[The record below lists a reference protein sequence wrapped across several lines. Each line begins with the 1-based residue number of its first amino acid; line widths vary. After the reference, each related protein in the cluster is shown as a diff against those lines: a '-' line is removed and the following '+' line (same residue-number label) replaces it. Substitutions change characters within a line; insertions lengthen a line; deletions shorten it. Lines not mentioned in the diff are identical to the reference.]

1 MAISDALRYQLNTGG
16 SADTLY
22 GIIRDFLATNPD
34 AASTQA
40 QMRQY
45 GISAEDVANATGGK
59 SGGLLSGNILAGAS
73 WNSLNTALPE
83 QLTAAT
89 GQATS
94 NYAVGGA
101 TTADTL
107 TQLNTFLAGGG
118 QFDPNST
125 VYLQTGG
132 VDFLQGVD
140 KGTIKDNISEIV
152 KTLGDQGVNV
162 VLTGSPYA
170 KSIDDVINNN
180 FDPKVDSLFT
190 EIAKENKNVALVGV
204 QGEILQNKKL
214 LVDALHTNAEGT
226 AIYNQAVIDS
236 LSQFKNEVP
245 SSTPQ
250 AIAQVQQTN
259 TVATTPPVITQA
271 AASPAVAQAL
281 ATQSVDAL
289 INAKNL
295 NPAQIAKQTG
305 LSEGEVTSRIG
316 ATLPP
321 NQAALFGDTY
331 VQAINR
337 VTGSGEDEQVGA
349 LENVI
354 TYKANENQA
363 GGAYQQYTP
372 TGELERTGTQQ
383 KVAGSFL
390 GGLAEAFNDPVV
402 QLALLG
408 GGAGGALGG
417 ALGLTGSTAQAVGT
431 GLIKGG
437 AAAAGG
443 ASIGEALKTGLLSG
457 GLVYGAGALDNY
469 LATGSTADVGLTER
483 QFAVQDAK
491 NLASQGLSTNQ
502 IQDTLTAGGYNDI
515 TVQRAISSITG
526 TPVPSLPI
534 PGAVNVTGTT
544 TPAVSTGGLLGGLV
558 TSTTQAATPATS
570 VATTPTTESVNVTG
584 ATQPQMV
591 DQATLNLV
599 NSQLA
604 STVGTPANLA
614 NLQVT
619 GQGLLSGADTNTAI
633 AGVIAGLPSVSTPT
647 TQAGTVNV
655 TGDNLASTQQITNA
669 ILATVPNVTVQQAQN
684 QAQVL
689 ITSGQ
694 NLTTSDLVT
703 AVSAVSPNIT
713 NTVAEQIIT
722 SSNSDAIQPVVSAL
736 VSSVSSNLANV
747 EVTGDRLASTQEITN
762 AILATVP
769 NVTVSQAQTQA
780 EVLVTSGQNL
790 TTNDLVS
797 AVSSVSPNITPSVAE
812 QIITSTNSNAI
823 QPVVSALVSTVTPPV
838 SAVAPTTTS
847 NLPNVQVTGDRLAST
862 QEIANAVIATVPNV
876 TPQQA
881 QTQAEVIVTSGQN
894 LKVSD
899 LVDAVSAISP
909 NITNTVAEQIITSD
923 RPITNQEIVSAL
935 AGTVTA
941 VNQPIAQ
948 QTITANQAAQT
959 QEIASAVT
967 SLIPNVTPAQA
978 TTIAETVI
986 NSGRPITAQEVA
998 SVAAAVVP
1006 ALAAPSVAAPSMAT
1020 QTIIGERPSSI
1031 TDVTAATLPLIQPST
1046 PLTLPQLTAPAT
1058 TPAAPATTPAS
1069 TSNPLLNAA
1078 GTAGLS
1084 SLLSGLGSST
1094 ANLISGGLGTAGN
1107 LLQMQTSRE
1116 AAQRAQAM
1124 IDAETKAAKD
1134 AAQFRPIGM
1143 TTRFG
1148 TSQFGFDP
1156 VTGRLSSAGY
1166 NLTPDVKAQQDRF
1179 MALSNQGLTQA
1190 EQAQGQYAPLQT
1202 GAQRLFGLGNQYLA
1216 QSPEQVAQNYLN
1228 QQMSLLQPGRETEL
1242 ANLQNRLQQ
1251 QGRGGLSVSQGGTM
1265 GATTPELQA
1274 LYNARAQQEAVL
1286 AANAQ
1291 QAGQRDVMFGSGLL
1305 NQGSQAM
1312 GQYYG
1317 GQQAAYAPY
1326 TAAMGQAQNLETL
1339 GQQPYNMGINL
1350 GQIGAQT
1357 GFNVGQLGLK
1367 GAQINADLATSA
1379 NATRNLAAQG
1389 LIAAGNPNAM
1399 FGQALGGLFGG
1410 GLQSAFSQTGLG
1422 ASGFGTGL
1430 AYGNQDLGLFL

>member
-190 EIAKENKNVALVGV
+190 EIAKENKNVALVGT
-204 QGEILQNKKL
+204 QGEILQNKNL

-226 AIYNQAVIDS
+226 AIYNQSVIDA

-245 SSTPQ
+245 SSTPE

-259 TVATTPPVITQA
+259 TVATTPPIITQA
-271 AASPAVAQAL
+271 AASPAVAQTLVDTIPAVSSATTKASANVIPTARGTVIEGDNIEEKIAGVPQVVYETRVDPNNTANWQTVNPKTGEVINSGTFAGGGDKGLL
-281 ATQSVDAL
+281 AAAAPVIGLAASTVGL
-289 INAKNL
+289 PGL
-295 NPAQIAKQTG
+295 TG
-305 LSEGEVTSRIG
+305 L
-316 ATLPP
+316 
-321 NQAALFGDTY
+321 
-331 VQAINR
+331 
-337 VTGSGEDEQVGA
+337 
-349 LENVI
+349 
-354 TYKANENQA
+354 
-363 GGAYQQYTP
+363 
-372 TGELERTGTQQ
+372 
-383 KVAGSFL
+383 L
-390 GGLAEAFNDPVV
+390 GGLTGTTGSTLAGLTGATIGGGTTALAGGTGQDI
-402 QLALLG
+402 LKAALLG
-408 GGAGGALGG
+408 G
-417 ALGLTGSTAQAVGT
+417 
-431 GLIKGG
+431 
-437 AAAAGG
+437 AASYG
-443 ASIGEALKTGLLSG
+443 AS
-457 GLVYGAGALDNY
+457 ALDNY

-491 NLASQGLSTNQ
+491 NLASQGLSTSQ
-502 IQDTLTAGGYNDI
+502 ISDTLTAGGYNDI

-534 PGAVNVTGTT
+534 PNTVNVTGTT

-558 TSTTQAATPATS
+558 TPTTQ
-570 VATTPTTESVNVTG
+570 ATTPTTETLNVTG

-591 DQATLNLV
+591 DQATLGLVTNQLTSNL
-599 NSQLA
+599 
-604 STVGTPANLA
+604 GTQANLGATNNLA
-614 NLQVT
+614 NVQVT
-619 GQGLLSGADTNTAI
+619 GKGLLSGADTNAAL
-633 AGVIAGLPSVSTPT
+633 AGVIAGLPSVTTPV

-655 TGDNLASTQQITNA
+655 TGDK
-669 ILATVPNVTVQQAQN
+669 LAT
-684 QAQVL
+684 
-689 ITSGQ
+689 
-694 NLTTSDLVT
+694 
-703 AVSAVSPNIT
+703 
-713 NTVAEQIIT
+713 
-722 SSNSDAIQPVVSAL
+722 
-736 VSSVSSNLANV
+736 
-747 EVTGDRLASTQEITN
+747 TQEITN

-769 NVTVSQAQTQA
+769 TVTVQQAQTQA

-797 AVSSVSPNITPSVAE
+797 AVSAVSPNITPTVAE
-812 QIITSTNSNAI
+812 QIITSSNSDAI
-823 QPVVSALVSTVTPPV
+823 QPVVSALVSTVTP
-838 SAVAPTTTS
+838 TTPS
-847 NLPNVQVTGDRLAST
+847 NLATVQVTGDRVAST

-899 LVDAVSAISP
+899 LVGAISAVSP
-909 NITNTVAEQIITSD
+909 NITPNVAEQIITSN

-948 QTITANQAAQT
+948 QTITSTQAAQT

-967 SLIPNVTPAQA
+967 ALIPNVTPAQA
-978 TTIAETVI
+978 NTIAETVI
-986 NSGRPITAQEVA
+986 NSGRPITAQEV
-998 SVAAAVVP
+998 VNTAAAVVP
-1006 ALAAPSVAAPSMAT
+1006 ALAAPSVAAPSVAT

-1031 TDVTAATLPLIQPST
+1031 TDVTAGTIPLIQPST
-1046 PLTLPQLTAPAT
+1046 PLTVPQLIAPAT

-1078 GTAGLS
+1078 GSLGLS
-1084 SLLSGLGSST
+1084 SLLGSAG

-1190 EQAQGQYAPLQT
+1190 EQAQGQFAPLQT

-1216 QSPEQVAQNYLN
+1216 QSPQDVAQNYLN
-1228 QQMSLLQPGRETEL
+1228 QQMSLLQPGREQEL
-1242 ANLQNRLQQ
+1242 AALQNRLQQ
-1251 QGRGGLSVSQGGTM
+1251 QGRGGLSVAQGGTM

-1274 LYNARAQQEAVL
+1274 LYNARATQEAQL

-1291 QAGQRDVMFGSGLL
+1291 QAGQRDVLFGAGLL
-1305 NQGSQAM
+1305 GQGSQAM

-1326 TAAMGQAQNLETL
+1326 TAALGQAQTLETL
-1339 GQQPYNMGINL
+1339 GQQPYNMGVNL
-1350 GQIGAQT
+1350 GQIGSQA

-1367 GAQINADLATSA
+1367 GAQISAGLATSA
-1379 NATRNLAAQG
+1379 DATRNLLAQG
-1389 LIAAGNPNAM
+1389 LTAAGNPNAM
-1399 FGQALGGLFGG
+1399 VGQSLSGLFGG
-1410 GLQSAFSQTGLG
+1410 GLQSAFSGTGLG